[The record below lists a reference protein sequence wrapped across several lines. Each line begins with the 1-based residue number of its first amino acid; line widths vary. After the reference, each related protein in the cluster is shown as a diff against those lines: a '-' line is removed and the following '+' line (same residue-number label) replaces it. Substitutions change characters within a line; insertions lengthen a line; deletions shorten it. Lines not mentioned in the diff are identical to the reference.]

1 MVRLTV
7 IAAFLVVLTPALAA
21 GVPGR
26 AALAQDAHASGPM
39 RLAAAPL
46 MATPAAEDASNA
58 PVVAT
63 AGTLDAGPLLIAAA
77 PSAAG
82 TAISATALPTAAA
95 ASDPPV
101 ACPPGAVGEQQPF
114 IALYG
119 WVPAISATAGVDD
132 FESSVHASI
141 SDVLH
146 HFKGGG
152 AAHYESGGRT
162 NVVLDVIYAKL
173 GGTNNTPDTSIDWTV
188 KQWLVEAGV
197 TLGRTGTDRQFGEGL
212 VGGRYFSLS
221 TDLSLSPQA
230 VSASDTKAW
239 AEPLVGG
246 RYGVVLSPKWFLLVA
261 GDVGGFGVGSH
272 LTWEGVASF
281 RYHLSQTVDLGLG
294 YRYMHIDYDKSNFKF
309 VGSMSGPLIGIGWLL

>member
-1 MVRLTV
+1 MRSTV
-7 IAAFLVVLTPALAA
+7 IVSFLVVLA
-21 GVPGR
+21 
-26 AALAQDAHASGPM
+26 AALALGLPGGAAAAESAHASGPM
-39 RLAAAPL
+39 LLAAVP
-46 MATPAAEDASNA
+46 P
-58 PVVAT
+58 VAT
-63 AGTLDAGPLLIAAA
+63 AGNDTSGAPVEAATATLDAGPLLIAAA
-77 PSAAG
+77 VAAPAAG
-82 TAISATALPTAAA
+82 TAITATAMPATAAA
-95 ASDPPV
+95 PDPPV

-132 FESSVHASI
+132 VETSVHASI

-173 GGTNNTPDTSIDWTV
+173 GGTNHRPETTIDWTV

-212 VGGRYFSLS
+212 VGGRYLSLS
-221 TDLSLSPQA
+221 SDLSLSPQA
-230 VSASDTKAW
+230 VSASETKAW

-246 RYGVVLSPKWFLLVA
+246 RYGVVLSPKWFLLVT